1 MRPLRLALLSLAL
14 VLPLLAAQAADNPN
28 ARLKQGSEELGRVRE
43 KIEAANRAIERAR
56 GAQSAQRQA
65 VEAAERKIAET
76 EAEVRRLAGEIAAQQ
91 ERVKAAEA
99 DQAAAERALEDE
111 RERLRRQIRAAFA
124 IGQTGRAELLLS
136 GQDPDR
142 AERLLTY
149 FDYLNRASAANMAAI
164 DAEIARVE
172 AEREKVETALKAMRE
187 LEASRRRSLAELE
200 ADRAARSI
208 AIAKLEREI
217 GGDKQELK
225 QLQDSE
231 QSLQALM
238 KQLRDAIAA
247 APPPAPS
254 KSQKPFPEMRGK
266 QQWPVRGELLARY
279 GEPKADSRLQWKGL
293 WIAAAQ
299 GTPVHASAAGRV
311 AYTGWLSSYGLIVV
325 IEHDRG
331 YFTLYGH
338 NASVN
343 AVAGDS
349 VAAGDVIASVG
360 NTGGYAQYGLYFE
373 VRRGAD
379 PLDPRDWLAR

>member
-1 MRPLRLALLSLAL
+1 MRPPRLALLSLAL
-14 VLPLLAAQAADNPN
+14 ALPLLAAQAADNPN
-28 ARLKQGSEELGRVRE
+28 ARLKQGSEELSRVRE

-76 EAEVRRLAGEIAAQQ
+76 EAETRRLAAEIAAQQ

-99 DQAAAERALEDE
+99 DQAAAERALEAE
-111 RERLRRQIRAAFA
+111 RERLRRQIRAAFE
-124 IGQTGRAELLLS
+124 IGQTGRAQLMLS

-149 FDYLNRASAANMAAI
+149 FDYLNRASAANIAAI
-164 DAEIARVE
+164 DTEIARVE
-172 AEREKVETALKAMRE
+172 AEREKVEAALKAMRE

-247 APPPAPS
+247 APPPPPP

-293 WIAAAQ
+293 WIAAPQ
-299 GTPVHASAAGRV
+299 GTAVHASAAGRV

-325 IEHDRG
+325 IEHDKG

-373 VRRGAD
+373 VRRGSD